1 MIRRSGISYYDREI
15 LKELRLRVETTD
27 PLYYGQRKL
36 KLRGKDLQAIP
47 HVLFTMMDLEVL
59 DLSPERESCLDFR
72 LPLVPPSI
80 GRLINLKVL
89 MLDTNELYSLP
100 KEICL
105 LHSLERVSLS
115 NNVLTSLPHGI
126 GRLPY
131 LRSLHMS
138 NNKFEAFPLEVCE
151 LRALQFLDLS
161 DNLLVSIP
169 KEIAN
174 LKTLG
179 SLLLNYNKLIRL
191 PDALCELVGLECL
204 WLGNNRL
211 RELPH
216 GFGKLVRLDWGYR
229 YTSSVLECNPLV
241 HPPLDICRQ
250 GPKTINEYFKDLQLV
265 RETNA
270 SENGDEEGELQALDD
285 TKSENDASTPTYNT
299 NTSLTEIDN
308 AGIQKDNKSKS
319 G

>member
-1 MIRRSGISYYDREI
+1 MRSSRVSYYEKEI

-27 PLYYGQRKL
+27 PLFYGQKKL
-36 KLRGKDLQAIP
+36 KMRGKDLKAIP
-47 HVLFTMMDLEVL
+47 SVLFTMMDLEVL

-89 MLDTNELYSLP
+89 MLDTNDLYTLP

-105 LHSLERVSLS
+105 LQSLERLSLS
-115 NNVLTSLPHGI
+115 NNVLSSLPHGI
-126 GRLPY
+126 SRLPH

-151 LRALQFLDLS
+151 MRALEFLDLS

-169 KEIAN
+169 KDIVSM
-174 LKTLG
+174 KTLRT
-179 SLLLNYNKLIRL
+179 LLLNYNKLIQL
-191 PDALCELVGLECL
+191 PDELCDLVDLECL

-216 GFGKLVRLDWGYR
+216 SFGNLVRLDWGYR
-229 YTSSVLECNPLV
+229 YTSSVLECNPLM
-241 HPPLDICRQ
+241 HPPIEICRL
-250 GPKTINEYFKDLQLV
+250 GPRKINEYFKDLDSV
-265 RETNA
+265 REISTA
-270 SENGDEEGELQALDD
+270 EFEGDEEELRAIEAESDVEKQ
-285 TKSENDASTPTYNT
+285 ENDERTPVASEQN
-299 NTSLTEIDN
+299 NI
-308 AGIQKDNKSKS
+308 
-319 G
+319 

>member
-1 MIRRSGISYYDREI
+1 MIRTSRISYCDREI
-15 LKELRLRVETTD
+15 LKELRLLVETTD

-36 KLRGKDLQAIP
+36 KLRGRDLQAIP

-89 MLDTNELYSLP
+89 MLDTNELHSLP
-100 KEICL
+100 KEISL
-105 LHSLERVSLS
+105 LQSLERVSLS
-115 NNVLTSLPHGI
+115 NNVLTSLPHGM

-138 NNKFEAFPLEVCE
+138 NNIFEAFPLEICE
-151 LRALQFLDLS
+151 LRSLQFLDLS

-169 KEIAN
+169 EEIAN
-174 LKTLG
+174 LKSLS
-179 SLLLNYNKLIRL
+179 SLLLNYNKLIHL
-191 PDALCELVGLECL
+191 PDALCELVDLECL

-211 RELPH
+211 RELPP
-216 GFGKLVRLDWGYR
+216 GFGRLVRLDWGYR

-241 HPPLDICRQ
+241 HPPLEICRQ
-250 GPKTINEYFKDLQLV
+250 GPKTINEYFKDLHEV

-270 SENGDEEGELQALDD
+270 PENGDKEGELHALDD
-285 TKSENDASTPTYNT
+285 EISENEAKSQTSDT
-299 NTSLTEIDN
+299 NFGTALTEIYNTGLQRDN
-308 AGIQKDNKSKS
+308 E
-319 G
+319 

>member
-1 MIRRSGISYYDREI
+1 VSYYEKEV
-15 LKELRLRVETTD
+15 LKELRLRVETND
-27 PLYYGQRKL
+27 PLFYGQKKL
-36 KLRGKDLQAIP
+36 KMRGKDLKAIP

-89 MLDTNELYSLP
+89 MLDTNDLYTLP

-105 LHSLERVSLS
+105 LQSLERLSLS

-126 GRLPY
+126 SRLPH

-138 NNKFEAFPLEVCE
+138 NNKFEAFPLEVCDVKVLE
-151 LRALQFLDLS
+151 FLDLS

-169 KEIAN
+169 KEIVR

-179 SLLLNYNKLIRL
+179 TLLLNYNKLIHL
-191 PDALCELVGLECL
+191 PDELCELVDLECL

-216 GFGKLVRLDWGYR
+216 NFGNLVKLDWGYR
-229 YTSSVLECNPLV
+229 YTSSVLECNPLI
-241 HPPLDICRQ
+241 HPPLEICRL
-250 GPKTINEYFKDLQLV
+250 GPRKITEYFKDLDSV
-265 RETNA
+265 REISTV
-270 SENGDEEGELQALDD
+270 EFEGDEEELRAIEAESDLEKEEND
-285 TKSENDASTPTYNT
+285 TKTPEPDET
-299 NTSLTEIDN
+299 
-308 AGIQKDNKSKS
+308 
-319 G
+319 

>member
-1 MIRRSGISYYDREI
+1 MMRSSRVSYFEKEV
-15 LKELRLRVETTD
+15 LKELRLRVETND
-27 PLYYGQRKL
+27 PLFYGQKKL
-36 KLRGKDLQAIP
+36 KMRGKDLKAIP

-89 MLDTNELYSLP
+89 MLDTNELYNLP

-105 LHSLERVSLS
+105 LQSLERLSLS

-126 GRLPY
+126 GRLPL

-138 NNKFEAFPLEVCE
+138 NNKFDAFPLEVCE
-151 LRALQFLDLS
+151 LKALEFLDLS

-169 KEIAN
+169 KEISN

-179 SLLLNYNKLIRL
+179 TLLLNYNKLIHL
-191 PDALCELVGLECL
+191 PDELCELVDLECL

-216 GFGKLVRLDWGYR
+216 NFGNLVRLDWGYR

-241 HPPLDICRQ
+241 HPPLEICRL
-250 GPKTINEYFKDLQLV
+250 GPRKINEYFKDLDSV
-265 RETNA
+265 REISTA
-270 SENGDEEGELQALDD
+270 EFEGDEEELQAIE
-285 TKSENDASTPTYNT
+285 TESESEKEGNDAKTPVADET
-299 NTSLTEIDN
+299 
-308 AGIQKDNKSKS
+308 
-319 G
+319 